1 MDAEERRRKLE
12 AGRAKLAHFRQRKTK
27 GDNTQ
32 SQKKAA
38 KRKGSSDHTQD
49 IPKEECMIVAQD
61 SDVLTELN
69 ISVESKTEE
78 TETRSERKADVDL
91 SNPDLVDDHA
101 SEKDVLCSIKE
112 YDQLDVQMCRTR
124 IVELEKRLLDKQ
136 EATERL
142 TTEVD
147 DLLEQLAK
155 HSGATHLQELE
166 TAVQERNE
174 IIAQLTSNLQ
184 QARQNRDDIQEEAS
198 LLADQIHGLQ
208 LQLHEANELLKSR
221 IPGKSELCQAQEQMA
236 VFQNRLKEQ
245 STQLQIMHQK
255 AYDLAVKLES
265 SQKNTKDKES
275 LLAQKEENLNNTMQQ
290 MYNDIGEKEETIKG
304 LQDIVTS
311 ERSNLSLLQHT
322 LSLRDTEIMELKNEI
337 ASAKMKEQEYIE
349 ELKANHKRDICRQLQ
364 DLRTGLEEC
373 YRKEIVR
380 VKEDCEEEMNKKY
393 KNEHEQI
400 KRELSALNS
409 DEDFQNLN
417 AIIIDL
423 NNKLHESEIHRENLC
438 KQLKNQM
445 EDFQRERSEI
455 ELRYKDLVE
464 DLKLQLTN
472 AEKQAKEAQE
482 SKQEKEYLNDEIQKL
497 NSFIQELS
505 EKLLLE
511 TKNNKDLKH
520 KHDEEITVYNLKL
533 KKLEQEEKLLQEV
546 SASQKAELEKMQNK
560 LCQHEGE
567 IQLVR
572 EELEFQHGLRVDSF
586 KAELE
591 DTKKNLKMVKAAKDH
606 KSYEADNTSEENM
619 VELGSF
625 IEDADILTK
634 YLVSTERQEQ
644 SYILDNSELLDT
656 EEDRFVLDSNIIL
669 ESNMD
674 SAADKLMFS
683 PDEQKCISSVLQG
696 TSDET
701 ELEAEAFASYLSGDS
716 LLQSE
721 VSDCKEV
728 KDEERAGL
736 MERCVKLFKELSEKE
751 SALNK
756 SYQETQEALEK
767 WEKATAELSIT
778 HLELNKEREA
788 RVRCEE
794 ELDQKEKKEK
804 ELENKIN
811 FLEKQGED
819 RDLTVCIEEL
829 GLGIK
834 ASKSHTWQE
843 MIKDFKQERETLMM
857 QLRAQEQLVKEV
869 QEQKTASDSV
879 TSEVQSLFGRQ
890 LAALQSQRDQ
900 MQAQLDAQKAKNQTM
915 AELLGQ
921 KTILEET
928 LLKEQEALKAEIN
941 NKEQSLTLTLKENIT
956 LQERLCT
963 VEQNLIKAEKALEKN
978 LEKNIH
984 DLNMKTKNY
993 EKALECER
1001 VEFEEKLKSSN
1012 LELQKLNIEMQAKK
1026 MEYTEKENK
1035 LTEEVAHL
1043 KKVQVE
1049 LENHLQETVQKS
1061 AQAIQEV
1068 QSEMRRHYEEEIS
1081 KTESQHLSETRKM
1094 NLVHQEEIEELN
1106 AEIKGKVEKQ
1116 QNLEAERKE
1125 QIGLIKKVHERE
1137 HDREIAE
1144 LIIKHED
1151 EMKELRAELIKKQQ
1165 QLLDELQQ
1173 QMEGT
1178 HKTEMQHAQLQS
1190 QTLHNLELEGLRLSL
1205 SNMHTSQLELM
1216 QSNLRKEKETALVEL
1231 REMLNDKRAQEVA
1244 ILQSRHQFELEH
1256 IKEQNLKEKEEIAL
1270 KYQQELDERKKIE
1283 LEMEKKHIQTLETLK
1298 GDCALKTETC
1308 LKNIR
1313 EELSE
1318 KHQTEMGELQKTLKL
1333 ELERVKE
1340 ELKSLSLKKEQAE
1353 MKCKNLENE
1362 HQMAIP
1368 KLCEQLQT
1376 EHDQCLE
1383 NLKRK
1388 SQEREQEMR
1397 QEMEKLQATYEELK
1411 TRSQEEIK
1419 QLWSQLDSTR
1429 ASRQELSENGVCGEA
1444 KRRCT
1449 SAPPQQVR
1457 CLCSCSWGRELKEQL
1472 LARTS
1477 HVDEI
1482 ERLKQ
1487 DFEQQRQQR
1496 RSEHETELE
1505 QLRIYFEEKLG
1516 AAEENYREELT
1527 LLHQRLQELKEYSLL
1542 ESEISQDQPLDISS
1556 SVTLFEEASEKER
1569 RDTLDQLTQQL
1580 EQHKEEFTCLRLQ
1593 LEEKHR
1599 HELDSLRSSLALQYK
1614 EDLMKMKMDLSDRYI
1629 SEIEEL
1635 KKKHCLDLEQ
1645 LRAKLSE
1652 EHIKEITKLRLQ
1664 SAQDAARQ
1672 VEAEVVER
1680 VCVLEN
1686 EHKAKLSLLQSEKQ
1700 YIAELQ
1706 GEIQHLE
1713 RESAKLKDSGVQHEI
1728 HLKEEMEK
1736 IKCRLVD
1743 DHKNELK
1750 RTQEEVQQMEQVHK
1764 EKEEEWKC
1772 EREALRI
1779 KVEEK
1784 LSWLRTELEDK
1795 AEYEKQTL
1803 QKEFELREAE
1813 MNQLRDQ
1820 QAARI
1825 VELEKSLKEQQNNL
1839 QQLEDSL
1846 ASVQTT
1852 QKAQYD
1858 SELQAAKA
1866 LMEKKLEKATFGLQE
1881 ECAAKLMEAQ
1891 NKFMEEHKIMTQKFT
1906 TEQELLLQ
1914 ELKGKHADE
1923 LELQSQQLQEKHKQH
1938 ILSLTA
1944 ELQTK
1949 HQAEI
1954 ETLTSTLQS
1963 KQQAHLEAHIAE
1975 LQAKHQTQIDEL
1987 EAKHLSNLDSLESSY
2002 LSEIQIIRDEHKQA
2016 VEDLQMHFIAQLH
2029 EKDKA
2034 NQAIL
2039 TQEMERLKLKHSEE
2053 LQLSQDN
2060 LKIELATIHIE
2071 KLKAMAAE
2079 LEEAHKE
2086 DLNTTL
2092 QNQRCLLEEENHKAL
2107 DVLREEVLHMEE
2119 HHKKALKELQ
2129 DLHVAEVQ
2137 KQKEEYSWQLQE
2149 ELEKLKAQHEHEEE
2163 MYASASASEVE
2174 TVRTALLA
2182 QFEEAK
2188 LKQQLQFQDEIELL
2202 KCQSEVLLEQQ
2213 ITQLK
2218 EEFNAERK
2226 TAWRSKEQV
2235 LIQETEKAQARYQ
2248 KEREELSAQIQE
2260 KTNIIIQLEKKVESL
2275 NHELEETSSE
2285 LDTLLQRRDRE
2296 NQEGEYLVAMLRSDI
2311 ELSQNER
2318 KKLQESYQQVL
2329 KLFVEMVKAT
2339 IATEDLICK
2348 KVGLCLD
2355 DSLASGDSRE
2365 SRSMM
2370 EEVGFIQHFKAR
2382 EKRDL
2387 EKSDLDETLTE
2398 HNQVSA
2404 VTDEGSEL
2412 SQHLCESVFA
2422 SPDLALENEEMIL
2435 KICCRL
2441 RTAVEK
2447 LLELVTEST
2456 KQLEKT
2462 HEIHAH
2468 FEEEFSRRNQE
2479 TAQVVSQHHDLM
2491 ECLNEESE
2499 AKNQLALELHKAEG
2513 IIEGYVVEKAALE
2526 EAMSLKEESERR
2538 LVLELESL
2546 QEQFQKLTQE
2556 QAILCEERDM
2566 LISQKKAL
2574 AANVGEIEVGV
2585 PVANVAQKEDS
2596 GLLKEVE
2603 FLAKE
2608 KLELQCQAE
2617 KDHSSLRSQMKVLEV
2632 ELEEQMDQNQK
2643 LAKKSLEVT
2652 DLRQQIQVLEKQ
2664 LRSQRQFMDEQAI
2677 EREHERDEFQQEIQ
2691 KLEDQLKLSGK
2702 SQTSG
2707 EPRQYGIFELTLQ
2720 IESLQAEIKDKTD
2733 DFNKLLLEK
2742 EQKYREVT
2750 VRDKEIEEQ
2759 TAQIRELE
2767 HTNTEASKT
2776 VSRLEQ
2782 ELQKMKKRETE
2793 LTQDKEALQQQ
2804 QYNNLIQISA
2814 LQSKLDEARHRVPTE
2829 GSSDHGLKEQLQA
2842 EQEALLMKEREILSL
2857 LEQLE
2862 QFKENLIN
2870 KNEEILRLNLQL
2882 EMQKNLT
2889 TGIGQL
2895 QIENAHLKEDIA
2907 KLHMMQSQ
2915 KVGNSESAVL
2925 QFPQALLEEKNQEID
2940 HLNEQIER
2948 LQRELDGATDNK
2960 VMENGK
2966 SEIDEL
2972 RLLVEHLR
2980 GDQERLH
2987 RDKAEEVE
2995 QLHGVIEKLQKE
3007 LVQLGPV
3014 CHEVS
3019 DSQDNLNLLRL
3030 EEQVEN
3036 LQNELKKGSLDFQEH
3051 SDKNKKTVLLH
3062 SNLKELQ
3069 EELELVSTAREAL
3082 QQLLEEKESQFKMEV
3097 EILEQNLQNVQESSR
3112 QHLAELTSLRIQ
3124 YDAFQEEYSLLRTHL
3139 SQRDGE
3145 MGIMSTR
3152 IQELEDTLRA
3162 REATLLE
3169 SDLQIK
3175 TVAEQRVVEAAE
3187 LQHLAEK
3194 IVRLEGELLQKDLH
3208 QKTEA
3213 EEVQTLQSEVSRL
3226 DFKVQTL
3233 NQKEVVY
3240 QREIDELQANATK
3253 LKDQIQEFLKEL
3265 QALCSERD
3273 DLYSQLES
3281 YKEKEQSNDQ
3291 EAKLHKL
3298 VLKQEGE
3305 VQVHTNGMEKLGEER
3320 GPNADQSFAAS
3331 VSQSDK
3337 LILVQLEA
3345 TNTSENHKDLI
3356 TKMTLHQEELKSELA
3371 CVKKELEL
3379 SEEQTGKILEN
3390 IKEKDA
3396 AIADLKTHSRNL
3408 KTQIKQLQ
3416 ETLLTQEAE
3425 MTDKARELQ
3434 DLKKHYQQILEFHQ
3448 NPDSM
3453 KCKLNNLSQNTEHA
3467 KETPKDFKR
3476 LVMDMT
3482 SWDSPEIVR
3491 KQETSIELQPS
3502 LHLTPFSEVDSVHS
3516 TDFEMKHNKSSVVQG
3531 DTPGL
3536 LGYQSLY
3543 ANTNEE
3549 AVARLDLKSPAF
3561 SESTYSIAE
3570 YQNMEKRILVRD
3582 VDDFTLTPSDSQDD
3596 LRSTMSGL
3604 EGASDGYV
3612 SNTSSDLAAKL
3623 NQELEPTEH
3632 LDASF
3637 MAYLQYCGIFQ
3648 DAMDPVK
3655 EKETISPQLKSVL
3668 KMVYEDSH
3676 RILALSEHPFPLSDQ
3691 KSIQQ
3696 SAAAEGWQKEGLTLL
3711 DAIQSLKDYL
3721 SKVEDRG
3728 DKESSDTCL
3737 DWRGELLQAVQAVL
3751 EKERNMFQINL
3762 QSHLC
3767 NPGSGDEG
3775 SLVEKLEHI
3784 VKRQEEQQRIV
3795 LEHLLSSDR
3804 NSLLSEIQDLRAQLR
3819 MTHLQ
3824 NQEKLQQLQET
3835 LTNAED
3841 HGSKQEHQLRRKV
3854 ELLEYNLQQEKTIA
3868 SDLQNSLSEEQER
3881 ASEML
3886 ELLKQ
3891 ERSAVSDLK
3900 SELYESKEENESLQ
3914 KSLQKLQREM
3924 NQLRSELESKEKDL
3938 TVALQDIQNEHSKEK
3953 ELRNMFEEQHLQ
3965 HKLREDEKTKALEEL
3980 QAALELQFI
3989 QNNQMSVALEH
4000 EKSANNNL
4008 RKELQIEH
4016 SRCEAL
4022 LSQERNKLTELQRNL
4037 EVEKN
4042 HSLELLNALNHER
4055 VLTEQ
4060 LSMRV
4065 NEDSSCKHKE
4075 SLLEQTFVQE
4085 LQAQLDEER
4094 SRAMELAAIIE
4105 KTHQQAIQSK
4115 RQLEAEVQMCCEETQ
4130 KEREVSTKLRATL
4143 ESLQS
4148 QKQEVICSLEIQRE
4162 REAKL
4167 KVDWEQLQTLFRSM
4181 KEQEKSKK
4189 EEREKERRQEEKE
4202 EFEKRKE
4209 WQKDRERLHELELQH
4224 QRDEHRIKELQQTLA
4239 ELEEQERNLAS
4250 HKSQQELSSCPVKN
4264 DYNANLSLATET
4276 EALHLQQQ
4284 QLEKI
4289 RQQLLF
4295 AAVHLNEFIYKTV
4308 DKTVNDW
4315 SASNDEAIASL
4326 LHTLKELKSELLTSS
4341 NPLKPL
4347 QGSVSLV
4354 DLLLKENGELTKS
4367 VTTLTEEKLELR
4379 AAICQFEK
4387 NLQQQ
4392 HHRGIGNRQIRSTD
4406 DAYSVQGSERASWQ
4420 REKTILQNALKQ
4432 AESELAKATVEI
4444 ENKPIMETSNPK
4456 LQKLYRKYLRAESFR
4471 KALVYQKKY
4480 LLLLLGGFQDC
4491 EQATLSLIA
4500 RMGVYPSP
4508 ADLQVSESRSRPF
4521 TKFRSAVRVVIAV
4534 SRLKFLV
4541 KKWHKVNR
4549 KGAQGENISHSI
4561 GHNPVSGARTEVLR
4575 QQQFPSV
4582 NVNSPP
4588 TRDIG
4593 SCHRTSS
4600 ARFVSHSPKSSYW
4613 LHNRLHPSTS
4623 SASEKSLVSTQDPE
4637 RSLTEYIHRL
4647 EVIQQRLG
4655 GAQTGNTPG
4664 PPHQRNIK

>member
-1 MDAEERRRKLE
+1 MDEERRRKLE

-27 GDNTQ
+27 SDNTQ

-38 KRKGSSDHTQD
+38 KRKGSSDHMQN
-49 IPKEECMIVAQD
+49 IPKEECVIVAQD
-61 SDVLTELN
+61 SDVLTDLN
-69 ISVESKTEE
+69 ISIESKTEE
-78 TETRSERKADVDL
+78 TETRSESKADVDL
-91 SNPDLVDDHA
+91 SNPDLVDDCA
-101 SEKDVLCSIKE
+101 SEE
-112 YDQLDVQMCRTR
+112 YSQLDVQMCRTR
-124 IVELEKRLLDKQ
+124 IVELEKRLLEKQ

-147 DLLEQLAK
+147 DLLEQLAQ

-221 IPGKSELCQAQEQMA
+221 IPGKSELSPAQEQMA

-255 AYDLAVKLES
+255 AHDLELQLES

-275 LLAQKEENLNNTMQQ
+275 MLAQKEENLSNTMQQ
-290 MYNDIGEKEETIKG
+290 MYNNIGEKEEIIKG
-304 LQDIVTS
+304 LQDIVTL

-322 LSLRDTEIMELKNEI
+322 LSLRDTEIMQLKNEI
-337 ASAKMKEQEYIE
+337 ASAKMKEQECIE
-349 ELKANHKRDICRQLQ
+349 ELKTNHKRDICRQL
-364 DLRTGLEEC
+364 EEC
-373 YRKEIVR
+373 HRKEIVR
-380 VKEDCEEEMNKKY
+380 VKEVCEEEMNKKY
-393 KNEHEQI
+393 KNELEQL

-423 NNKLHESEIHRENLC
+423 NNKLHESEMHRHNLC

-520 KHDEEITVYNLKL
+520 KHDEEITLYNLKL
-533 KKLEQEEKLLQEV
+533 KKLEQEEKLLQAV
-546 SASQKAELEKMQNK
+546 SESQKAELEKMQSK

-586 KAELE
+586 KTELE
-591 DTKKNLKMVKAAKDH
+591 DTHKNLEKDH
-606 KSYEADNTSEENM
+606 KSYEADNMSEENM
-619 VELGSF
+619 IELGSF

-644 SYILDNSELLDT
+644 SYISNNSGLLDT
-656 EEDRFVLDSNIIL
+656 EEGRLDKFVLDSNIIL
-669 ESNMD
+669 EPNMD
-674 SAADKLMFS
+674 STADKLMFS
-683 PDEQKCISSVLQG
+683 PDEQKCLSSVLQG

-701 ELEAEAFASYLSGDS
+701 ELDAEAFASYLSGDS
-716 LLQSE
+716 LLQNE
-721 VSDCKEV
+721 ISDSKEV
-728 KDEERAGL
+728 KDEEKAGL
-736 MERCVKLFKELSEKE
+736 MERCVKLIKQLSEKE

-788 RVRCEE
+788 RVHCEE
-794 ELDQKEKKEK
+794 ELDQKVKKEK

-819 RDLTVCIEEL
+819 RDQTVCSEEL
-829 GLGIK
+829 GFGIK

-843 MIKDFKQERETLMM
+843 MIKDLKQERETLMM

-900 MQAQLDAQKAKNQTM
+900 MQVQLDAQKAKNQTM

-921 KTILEET
+921 KTIVEET

-941 NKEQSLTLTLKENIT
+941 NKEQSLTLTLRENVT
-956 LQERLCT
+956 LQERLSA
-963 VEQNLIKAEKALEKN
+963 VEQNLIKAENALEEN

-984 DLNMKTKNY
+984 DLNMKTKNF

-1001 VEFEEKLKSSN
+1001 LEFEEKLKSSN
-1012 LELQKLNIEMQAKK
+1012 LELQKLNIEIQAKK
-1026 MEYTEKENK
+1026 IEYIEKENK
-1035 LTEEVAHL
+1035 LIEEVAYL

-1081 KTESQHLSETRKM
+1081 KMESHHLSETAKM
-1094 NLVHQEEIEELN
+1094 NRVHQKEIEELN
-1106 AEIKGKVEKQ
+1106 AEIKEKVEKQ
-1116 QNLEAERKE
+1116 QNLEEERKE

-1137 HDREIAE
+1137 HDREINE

-1151 EMKELRAELIKKQQ
+1151 EMKELRAELIKEQQ

-1205 SNMHTSQLELM
+1205 TNMHTSQLELM

-1256 IKEQNLKEKEEIAL
+1256 INEQHLKEKEEIAL
-1270 KYQQELDERKKIE
+1270 KHQQELDERKKIE

-1298 GDCALKTETC
+1298 GDWALKTETR

-1340 ELKSLSLKKEQAE
+1340 ELKSLSLKKEQVE

-1362 HQMAIP
+1362 HQMAITI
-1368 KLCEQLQT
+1368 LREQLQT

-1388 SQEREQEMR
+1388 SKEREQEMQ

-1429 ASRQELSENGVCGEA
+1429 ASRQELS
-1444 KRRCT
+1444 
-1449 SAPPQQVR
+1449 
-1457 CLCSCSWGRELKEQL
+1457 ELKEQL

-1556 SVTLFEEASEKER
+1556 SVTLLEEASEKER
-1569 RDTLDQLTQQL
+1569 RDILDQLTQQL
-1580 EQHKEEFTCLRLQ
+1580 EQHKEELTCLRLQ

-1635 KKKHCLDLEQ
+1635 KKKHCLDLEH

-1672 VEAEVVER
+1672 VEAEVAER

-1686 EHKAKLSLLQSEKQ
+1686 EHKAKLSLLQCEKQ
-1700 YIAELQ
+1700 HIAELQ

-1713 RESAKLKDSGVQHEI
+1713 REITKLKDIGVQHEAQ
-1728 HLKEEMEK
+1728 LKEEMEK
-1736 IKCRLVD
+1736 IKCKLVD

-1750 RTQEEVQQMEQVHK
+1750 RAREEVQQVEQVHK

-1779 KVEEK
+1779 SVEET
-1784 LSWLRTELEDK
+1784 LSRLRAELEDQ

-1803 QKEFELREAE
+1803 HKEFELREAE
-1813 MNQLRDQ
+1813 MNQLQDE

-1825 VELEKSLKEQQNNL
+1825 VELEKSLKEQQNSL
-1839 QQLEDSL
+1839 QQLEESV
-1846 ASVQTT
+1846 ASMQTT
-1852 QKAQYD
+1852 QRAQAQYD
-1858 SELQAAKA
+1858 RELQAAKT
-1866 LMEKKLEKATFGLQE
+1866 LMEKDLEKATFGLQE
-1881 ECAAKLMEAQ
+1881 ECAVKLMEAQ
-1891 NKFMEEHKIMTQKFT
+1891 NKFMEEHKVMTQKFT

-1914 ELKGKHADE
+1914 ELKGKHVDE
-1923 LELQSQQLQEKHKQH
+1923 LELQSQQLQEKHKQQ
-1938 ILSLTA
+1938 IVSLTA

-1954 ETLTSTLQS
+1954 ETLKSTLQS
-1963 KQQAHLEAHIAE
+1963 KQQAQLEAHIAE
-1975 LQAKHQTQIDEL
+1975 LQAKHQAQIDDL

-2016 VEDLQMHFIAQLH
+2016 VEDLQMHFTEQLH

-2086 DLNTTL
+2086 DLNTAL
-2092 QNQRCLLEEENHKAL
+2092 QNQRCMLEEENHKAL

-2119 HHKKALKELQ
+2119 HHKKALEELQ

-2137 KQKEEYSWQLQE
+2137 RQKEEYSWQLQE
-2149 ELEKLKAQHEHEEE
+2149 ELEKLKAQHEHEEK

-2174 TVRTALLA
+2174 TVRTGLLA
-2182 QFEEAK
+2182 QFEEVK

-2218 EEFNAERK
+2218 EEFEAERK

-2235 LIQETEKAQARYQ
+2235 LIQETEKAQAHYE
-2248 KEREELSAQIQE
+2248 KEKEELSVQLQE

-2275 NHELEETSSE
+2275 NHKLEETNSE
-2285 LDTLLQRRDRE
+2285 LETLLQRRDRE

-2382 EKRDL
+2382 EKHDL
-2387 EKSDLDETLTE
+2387 EKSDLLDETLTE

-2422 SPDLALENEEMIL
+2422 SPDLAFENEEMIL
-2435 KICCRL
+2435 KICRRL

-2491 ECLNEESE
+2491 ECLNEENE

-2513 IIEGYVVEKAALE
+2513 IIEGYVAEKAALE

-2585 PVANVAQKEDS
+2585 PVANVAKKEDS

-2733 DFNKLLLEK
+2733 DYNKLLLEK

-2750 VRDKEIEEQ
+2750 VRDKEIEEL
-2759 TAQIRELE
+2759 AARIRELE

-2814 LQSKLDEARHRVPTE
+2814 LQSKLDEARHRVPSE

-2889 TGIGQL
+2889 AGIGQL
-2895 QIENAHLKEDIA
+2895 QVENAHLKEDIA
-2907 KLHMMQSQ
+2907 KLRMMQSQ
-2915 KVGNSESAVL
+2915 NVGNSESAVL

-2948 LQRELDGATDNK
+2948 LQRELDGVTDNK
-2960 VMENGK
+2960 VVENGK

-3007 LVQLGPV
+3007 LVQLGPM

-3019 DSQDNLNLLRL
+3019 DSQDNRNVLRL

-3062 SNLKELQ
+3062 SKLKELQ

-3124 YDAFQEEYSLLRTHL
+3124 YDTFQEEYSLLRTHL

-3145 MGIMSTR
+3145 MGIMSSR

-3175 TVAEQRVVEAAE
+3175 TVAEQRVMEAAE

-3194 IVRLEGELLQKDLH
+3194 IARLEDELLKKDLR

-3240 QREIDELQANATK
+3240 QREIDELQANSIK

-3265 QALCSERD
+3265 QALRSERD

-3281 YKEKEQSNDQ
+3281 YKEKNQSNDQ
-3291 EAKLHKL
+3291 EAKLHKP
-3298 VLKQEGE
+3298 VLKQERE
-3305 VQVHTNGMEKLGEER
+3305 VPVHTNGMEKLREER
-3320 GPNADQSFAAS
+3320 GANVDQSFSAS

-3379 SEEQTGKILEN
+3379 SEEQTGKILED

-3434 DLKKHYQQILEFHQ
+3434 DLKKHCQQILEFHQ
-3448 NPDSM
+3448 TPDSM
-3453 KCKLNNLSQNTEHA
+3453 KCKLNNLSQNTEHD
-3467 KETPKDFKR
+3467 KETPKDFKC
-3476 LVMDMT
+3476 LVMHMT

-3516 TDFEMKHNKSSVVQG
+3516 TDFEMKDNKSSVVQG

-3570 YQNMEKRILVRD
+3570 YQNTEKRILVRD

-3623 NQELEPTEH
+3623 NQELETTEH

-3637 MAYLQYCGIFQ
+3637 TAYLQYCGIFQ

-3668 KMVYEDSH
+3668 KMVYEDSR

-3696 SAAAEGWQKEGLTLL
+3696 SAAAEGWRKEGVTLL

-3721 SKVEDRG
+3721 GKVEDRG
-3728 DKESSDTCL
+3728 DKESSDTCF
-3737 DWRGELLQAVQAVL
+3737 DWRGELLQAVQCVL
-3751 EKERNMFQINL
+3751 EKERNMFQVDL
-3762 QSHLC
+3762 QSHLF

-3784 VKRQEEQQRIV
+3784 VKRQEEQQQIV

-3854 ELLEYNLQQEKTIA
+3854 ELLEYKLQQEKTIA
-3868 SDLQNSLSEEQER
+3868 NDLQNSLSEEQER
-3881 ASEML
+3881 ASEMH

-3891 ERSAVSDLK
+3891 EQSAVSDLK

-3914 KSLQKLQREM
+3914 KSLQKLQREI
-3924 NQLRSELESKEKDL
+3924 NQLRSELENKEKDL
-3938 TVALQDIQNEHSKEK
+3938 TVALQDLQNEHSKEK

-3965 HKLREDEKTKALEEL
+3965 HKLREDEKTKALE
-3980 QAALELQFI
+3980 
-3989 QNNQMSVALEH
+3989 
-4000 EKSANNNL
+4000 
-4008 RKELQIEH
+4008 
-4016 SRCEAL
+4016 
-4022 LSQERNKLTELQRNL
+4022 
-4037 EVEKN
+4037 
-4042 HSLELLNALNHER
+4042 
-4055 VLTEQ
+4055 
-4060 LSMRV
+4060 
-4065 NEDSSCKHKE
+4065 
-4075 SLLEQTFVQE
+4075 
-4085 LQAQLDEER
+4085 
-4094 SRAMELAAIIE
+4094 
-4105 KTHQQAIQSK
+4105 
-4115 RQLEAEVQMCCEETQ
+4115 
-4130 KEREVSTKLRATL
+4130 
-4143 ESLQS
+4143 
-4148 QKQEVICSLEIQRE
+4148 
-4162 REAKL
+4162 
-4167 KVDWEQLQTLFRSM
+4167 
-4181 KEQEKSKK
+4181 
-4189 EEREKERRQEEKE
+4189 
-4202 EFEKRKE
+4202 
-4209 WQKDRERLHELELQH
+4209 HELELQH

-4239 ELEEQERNLAS
+4239 ELEKHERNLAS
-4250 HKSQQELSSCPVKN
+4250 QKSQRELSSCPIKN
-4264 DYNANLSLATET
+4264 DYNANLSLTTET

-4341 NPLKPL
+4341 TPLKPL

-4379 AAICQFEK
+4379 AAISQLEK

-4392 HHRGIGNRQIRSTD
+4392 HHRGIGNRQICSTD
-4406 DAYSVQGSERASWQ
+4406 DAHSVQGSERASWQ

-4444 ENKPIMETSNPK
+4444 ENKPVMETSNPK

-4561 GHNPVSGARTEVLR
+4561 GHNPVSGVRTEVLR
-4575 QQQFPSV
+4575 QQQLPSV

-4655 GAQTGNTPG
+4655 GAHTGNTSG

>member
-1 MDAEERRRKLE
+1 
-12 AGRAKLAHFRQRKTK
+12 
-27 GDNTQ
+27 
-32 SQKKAA
+32 
-38 KRKGSSDHTQD
+38 
-49 IPKEECMIVAQD
+49 MIVAQD

-69 ISVESKTEE
+69 ISIESKTEE
-78 TETRSERKADVDL
+78 TETRSESKADVDL
-91 SNPDLVDDHA
+91 SNPDLVDDRA

-136 EATERL
+136 EAAERL

-147 DLLEQLAK
+147 DLLEQLAQ
-155 HSGATHLQELE
+155 HNGATHLQELE

-221 IPGKSELCQAQEQMA
+221 IPGKSELSQAQEQMA
-236 VFQNRLKEQ
+236 VLQNRLKEQ

-275 LLAQKEENLNNTMQQ
+275 LLAQKEENLNNAMQQ
-290 MYNDIGEKEETIKG
+290 MYNNIGEKEETIKS

-311 ERSNLSLLQHT
+311 ERSNLTLLQHT

-349 ELKANHKRDICRQLQ
+349 ELKANHKRDVCRQLQ
-364 DLRTGLEEC
+364 DLRTDLEEC
-373 YRKEIVR
+373 YRKEMVR

-393 KNEHEQI
+393 KNELEQI

-445 EDFQRERSEI
+445 EDFQRERAEI
-455 ELRYKDLVE
+455 EMRYKDLVE

-472 AEKQAKEAQE
+472 AEKQAQEAQE
-482 SKQEKEYLNDEIQKL
+482 SKQEKEYLNDEIRKL

-505 EKLLLE
+505 EKLLCE

-520 KHDEEITVYNLKL
+520 KHDEEITIYNLKL

-586 KAELE
+586 KVELE
-591 DTKKNLKMVKAAKDH
+591 DKKKNLKKVKAEKDH
-606 KSYEADNTSEENM
+606 KSYEANNTSEENM
-619 VELGSF
+619 IELGSF

-644 SYILDNSELLDT
+644 SYISDNSELLDT
-656 EEDRFVLDSNIIL
+656 EEGRFVLDSNIIL

-674 SAADKLMFS
+674 STADMLMFS
-683 PDEQKCISSVLQG
+683 PDEQKCLSSVLQG
-696 TSDET
+696 TSEET
-701 ELEAEAFASYLSGDS
+701 ELETEAFASYLSGDS
-716 LLQSE
+716 LLQNE
-721 VSDCKEV
+721 ISDCKEV
-728 KDEERAGL
+728 KDGERAGL

-794 ELDQKEKKEK
+794 ELDQKVKKEK

-834 ASKSHTWQE
+834 ASKSHTCQE

-956 LQERLCT
+956 LQERLFA

-984 DLNMKTKNY
+984 DLNMKTKNF

-1012 LELQKLNIEMQAKK
+1012 LELQKLNVEIQAKK
-1026 MEYTEKENK
+1026 MEYIERENK

-1043 KKVQVE
+1043 KKVQME

-1081 KTESQHLSETRKM
+1081 KMESQHLSETTKM
-1094 NLVHQEEIEELN
+1094 KLVHQKEIEELN
-1106 AEIKGKVEKQ
+1106 AEIKEKVEKQ
-1116 QNLEAERKE
+1116 QNLEEERKE

-1178 HKTEMQHAQLQS
+1178 HKTEMQHVQLQS

-1205 SNMHTSQLELM
+1205 TNMHTSQLELM

-1283 LEMEKKHIQTLETLK
+1283 LEMEKKRIQTLETVK

-1368 KLCEQLQT
+1368 KLREQLQL

-1388 SQEREQEMR
+1388 SKEREQDMR

-1429 ASRQELSENGVCGEA
+1429 ASRQELS
-1444 KRRCT
+1444 
-1449 SAPPQQVR
+1449 
-1457 CLCSCSWGRELKEQL
+1457 ELKEQL

-1542 ESEISQDQPLDISS
+1542 ESEIIQDQPLDMSS
-1556 SVTLFEEASEKER
+1556 SVTLLEEASEKER
-1569 RDTLDQLTQQL
+1569 RDILDQLTQQL

-1599 HELDSLRSSLALQYK
+1599 HELDSVRSSLALQYK

-1635 KKKHCLDLEQ
+1635 KRKHCLDLEQ

-1672 VEAEVVER
+1672 VEAEVAER

-1713 RESAKLKDSGVQHEI
+1713 REITKLKDIGVQHEI

-1750 RTQEEVQQMEQVHK
+1750 RSREEVQQMEKLHK

-1772 EREALRI
+1772 EREALSI

-1784 LSWLRTELEDK
+1784 LSQLHTELEDK
-1795 AEYEKQTL
+1795 AEYEKRTL

-1813 MNQLRDQ
+1813 MNQLQDQ

-1825 VELEKSLKEQQNNL
+1825 VELEKSLKEQQNSL

-1852 QKAQYD
+1852 QKAQAQYD

-1923 LELQSQQLQEKHKQH
+1923 LELQSQQLQEKHKQQ

-2016 VEDLQMHFIAQLH
+2016 VEDLQMHFISQLH

-2034 NQAIL
+2034 HQAIL

-2086 DLNTTL
+2086 DLNTAL

-2137 KQKEEYSWQLQE
+2137 KQKEEYTWQLQE

-2218 EEFNAERK
+2218 EEFEAERK

-2235 LIQETEKAQARYQ
+2235 LIQETEKAQACYQ
-2248 KEREELSAQIQE
+2248 KEREELSVQIQE

-2275 NHELEETSSE
+2275 NHELEETNSE
-2285 LDTLLQRRDRE
+2285 LETLLQRRDRE

-2365 SRSMM
+2365 SCSMM
-2370 EEVGFIQHFKAR
+2370 EEMGFIQHFKTR
-2382 EKRDL
+2382 EKHDL

-2435 KICCRL
+2435 KICRRL

-2526 EAMSLKEESERR
+2526 EAISLKEDSERR

-2546 QEQFQKLTQE
+2546 KERFQKLTQE
-2556 QAILCEERDM
+2556 QAILSEERDM

-2574 AANVGEIEVGV
+2574 AANVGEIEV
-2585 PVANVAQKEDS
+2585 

-2759 TAQIRELE
+2759 AAQIRELE

-2842 EQEALLMKEREILSL
+2842 EREALLMKEREILNL

-2889 TGIGQL
+2889 PGIGQL

-2915 KVGNSESAVL
+2915 NVGNSESALL

-2940 HLNEQIER
+2940 HLNEQIET

-2960 VMENGK
+2960 SCSFSQVVENRK

-3007 LVQLGPV
+3007 LVQLGPM

-3036 LQNELKKGSLDFQEH
+3036 LQNELKKGSLDLQEH

-3169 SDLQIK
+3169 SSLQLK
-3175 TVAEQRVVEAAE
+3175 TVAEQKVVEAAE

-3194 IVRLEGELLQKDLH
+3194 IARLEDELLKKDLH

-3253 LKDQIQEFLKEL
+3253 LKDQIQEVLKEL
-3265 QALCSERD
+3265 QALRSERD

-3298 VLKQEGE
+3298 VLKQERE
-3305 VQVHTNGMEKLGEER
+3305 VQVHTNGMDKLGEER
-3320 GPNADQSFAAS
+3320 GANADQSFAAS

-3345 TNTSENHKDLI
+3345 TNISENHKDLI
-3356 TKMTLHQEELKSELA
+3356 TKMTLHQEELKSQLA
-3371 CVKKELEL
+3371 CVKKKLEL
-3379 SEEQTGKILEN
+3379 SEEQTGKILED

-3396 AIADLKTHSRNL
+3396 AIADLKIHSRNL

-3416 ETLLTQEAE
+3416 ETLLTQEAQ

-3434 DLKKHYQQILEFHQ
+3434 DLKKHCQQILEFHQ
-3448 NPDSM
+3448 TPDSI

-3467 KETPKDFKR
+3467 EETPKDFKC

-3516 TDFEMKHNKSSVVQG
+3516 ADFEMKHNKSSVVQG

-3570 YQNMEKRILVRD
+3570 YQNTEKRILVRD

-3711 DAIQSLKDYL
+3711 DAIQSLTDYL

-3737 DWRGELLQAVQAVL
+3737 DWRGELLQAVQGVL
-3751 EKERNMFQINL
+3751 EKERKMFQIDL
-3762 QSHLC
+3762 QSHFC

-3824 NQEKLQQLQET
+3824 NQEKLQHLQET

-3881 ASEML
+3881 ASEMH

-3891 ERSAVSDLK
+3891 EQSAVSDLK

-3938 TVALQDIQNEHSKEK
+3938 TVALQDVQNEHSKEK

-3965 HKLREDEKTKALEEL
+3965 HKIREDEKTKALEEL
-3980 QAALELQFI
+3980 QAALELQCI

-4060 LSMRV
+4060 LSVRV

-4148 QKQEVICSLEIQRE
+4148 QKQEVIHSLEIQRE

-4167 KVDWEQLQTLFRSM
+4167 KVDWEQLQTLFKST

-4189 EEREKERRQEEKE
+4189 EEREKERRQEQKA

-4250 HKSQQELSSCPVKN
+4250 HKSQQELSSCPIKN
-4264 DYNANLSLATET
+4264 DDNANLSLATET

-4284 QLEKI
+4284 LLEKI

-4295 AAVHLNEFIYKTV
+4295 AAVHLNEFMYKTV

-4341 NPLKPL
+4341 TPLKPL
-4347 QGSVSLV
+4347 QDSVSLV

-4367 VTTLTEEKLELR
+4367 VTTLTEEKLKLR
-4379 AAICQFEK
+4379 AAICQLEK

-4392 HHRGIGNRQIRSTD
+4392 HHRGIGNRRILSTD
-4406 DAYSVQGSERASWQ
+4406 DAHSVQESERASWQ

-4444 ENKPIMETSNPK
+4444 ENKPIMEISSPK

-4508 ADLQVSESRSRPF
+4508 ADLQVPESRSRPF

-4593 SCHRTSS
+4593 LCHRTSS

>member
-1 MDAEERRRKLE
+1 
-12 AGRAKLAHFRQRKTK
+12 
-27 GDNTQ
+27 
-32 SQKKAA
+32 
-38 KRKGSSDHTQD
+38 
-49 IPKEECMIVAQD
+49 MIVAQD

-69 ISVESKTEE
+69 ISIESKTEE
-78 TETRSERKADVDL
+78 TETRSESKADVDL
-91 SNPDLVDDHA
+91 SNPDLVDDRA

-136 EATERL
+136 EAAERL

-147 DLLEQLAK
+147 DLLEQLAQ
-155 HSGATHLQELE
+155 HNGATHLQELE

-208 LQLHEANELLKSR
+208 LQLHE
-221 IPGKSELCQAQEQMA
+221 
-236 VFQNRLKEQ
+236 
-245 STQLQIMHQK
+245 
-255 AYDLAVKLES
+255 
-265 SQKNTKDKES
+265 NTKDKES
-275 LLAQKEENLNNTMQQ
+275 LLAQKEENLNNAMQQ
-290 MYNDIGEKEETIKG
+290 MYNNIGEKEETIKS

-311 ERSNLSLLQHT
+311 ERSNLTLLQHT

-349 ELKANHKRDICRQLQ
+349 ELKANHKRDVCRQLQ
-364 DLRTGLEEC
+364 DLRTDLEEC
-373 YRKEIVR
+373 YRKEMVR

-393 KNEHEQI
+393 KNELEQI

-445 EDFQRERSEI
+445 EDFQRERAEI
-455 ELRYKDLVE
+455 EMRYKDLVE

-472 AEKQAKEAQE
+472 AEKQAQEAQE
-482 SKQEKEYLNDEIQKL
+482 SKQEKEYLNDEIRKL

-505 EKLLLE
+505 EKLLCE

-520 KHDEEITVYNLKL
+520 KHDEEITIYNLKL

-586 KAELE
+586 KVELE
-591 DTKKNLKMVKAAKDH
+591 DKKKNLKKVKAEKDH
-606 KSYEADNTSEENM
+606 KSYEANNTSEENM
-619 VELGSF
+619 IELGSF

-644 SYILDNSELLDT
+644 SYISDNSELLDT
-656 EEDRFVLDSNIIL
+656 EEGRFVLDSNIIL

-674 SAADKLMFS
+674 STADMLMFS
-683 PDEQKCISSVLQG
+683 PDEQKCLSSVLQG
-696 TSDET
+696 TSEET
-701 ELEAEAFASYLSGDS
+701 ELETEAFASYLSGDS
-716 LLQSE
+716 LLQNE
-721 VSDCKEV
+721 ISDCKEV
-728 KDEERAGL
+728 KDGERAGL

-794 ELDQKEKKEK
+794 ELDQKVKKEK

-834 ASKSHTWQE
+834 ASKSHTCQE

-956 LQERLCT
+956 LQERLFA

-984 DLNMKTKNY
+984 DLNMKTKNF

-1012 LELQKLNIEMQAKK
+1012 LELQKLNVEIQAKK
-1026 MEYTEKENK
+1026 MEYIERENK

-1043 KKVQVE
+1043 KKVQME

-1081 KTESQHLSETRKM
+1081 KMESQHLSETTKM
-1094 NLVHQEEIEELN
+1094 KLVHQKEIEELN
-1106 AEIKGKVEKQ
+1106 AEIKEKVEKQ
-1116 QNLEAERKE
+1116 QNLEEERKE

-1178 HKTEMQHAQLQS
+1178 HKTEMQHVQLQS

-1205 SNMHTSQLELM
+1205 TNMHTSQLELM

-1283 LEMEKKHIQTLETLK
+1283 LEMEKKRIQTLETVK

-1368 KLCEQLQT
+1368 KLREQLQL

-1388 SQEREQEMR
+1388 SKEREQDMR

-1429 ASRQELSENGVCGEA
+1429 ASRQELSENGFCGEA
-1444 KRRCT
+1444 KRNCT
-1449 SAPPQQVR
+1449 SAPPQ
-1457 CLCSCSWGRELKEQL
+1457 CLRSWGRELKEQL

-1542 ESEISQDQPLDISS
+1542 ESEIIQDQPLDMSS
-1556 SVTLFEEASEKER
+1556 SVTLLEEASEKER
-1569 RDTLDQLTQQL
+1569 RDILDQLTQQL

-1599 HELDSLRSSLALQYK
+1599 HELDSVRSSLALQYK

-1635 KKKHCLDLEQ
+1635 KRKHCLDLEQ

-1672 VEAEVVER
+1672 VEAEVAER

-1713 RESAKLKDSGVQHEI
+1713 REITKLKDIGVQHEI

-1750 RTQEEVQQMEQVHK
+1750 RSREEVQQMEKLHK

-1772 EREALRI
+1772 EREALSI

-1784 LSWLRTELEDK
+1784 LSQLHTELEDK
-1795 AEYEKQTL
+1795 AEYEKRTL

-1813 MNQLRDQ
+1813 MNQLQDQ

-1825 VELEKSLKEQQNNL
+1825 VELEKSLKEQQNSL

-1852 QKAQYD
+1852 QKAQAQYD

-1923 LELQSQQLQEKHKQH
+1923 LELQSQQLQEKHKQQ

-2016 VEDLQMHFIAQLH
+2016 VEDLQMHFISQLH

-2034 NQAIL
+2034 HQAIL

-2086 DLNTTL
+2086 DLNTAL

-2137 KQKEEYSWQLQE
+2137 KQKEEYTWQLQE

-2218 EEFNAERK
+2218 EEFEAERK

-2235 LIQETEKAQARYQ
+2235 LIQETEKAQACYQ
-2248 KEREELSAQIQE
+2248 KEREELSVQIQE

-2275 NHELEETSSE
+2275 NHELEETNSE
-2285 LDTLLQRRDRE
+2285 LETLLQRRDRE

-2365 SRSMM
+2365 SCSMM
-2370 EEVGFIQHFKAR
+2370 EEMGFIQHFKTR
-2382 EKRDL
+2382 EKHDL

-2435 KICCRL
+2435 KICRRL

-2526 EAMSLKEESERR
+2526 EAISLKEDSERR

-2546 QEQFQKLTQE
+2546 KERFQKLTQE
-2556 QAILCEERDM
+2556 QAILSEERDM

-2585 PVANVAQKEDS
+2585 PFTNVAQKEDS

-2759 TAQIRELE
+2759 AAQIRELE

-2842 EQEALLMKEREILSL
+2842 EREALLMKEREILNL

-2889 TGIGQL
+2889 PGIGQL

-2915 KVGNSESAVL
+2915 NVGNSESALL

-2940 HLNEQIER
+2940 HLNEQIET

-2960 VMENGK
+2960 SCSFSQVVENRK

-3007 LVQLGPV
+3007 LVQLGPM

-3036 LQNELKKGSLDFQEH
+3036 LQNELKKGSLDLQEH

-3169 SDLQIK
+3169 SSLQLK
-3175 TVAEQRVVEAAE
+3175 TVAEQKVVEAAE

-3194 IVRLEGELLQKDLH
+3194 IARLEDELLKKDLH

-3253 LKDQIQEFLKEL
+3253 LKDQIQEVLKEL
-3265 QALCSERD
+3265 QALRSERD

-3298 VLKQEGE
+3298 VLKQERE
-3305 VQVHTNGMEKLGEER
+3305 VQVHTNGMDKLGEER
-3320 GPNADQSFAAS
+3320 GANADQSFAAS

-3345 TNTSENHKDLI
+3345 TNISENHKDLI
-3356 TKMTLHQEELKSELA
+3356 TKMTLHQEELKSQLA
-3371 CVKKELEL
+3371 CVKKKLEL
-3379 SEEQTGKILEN
+3379 SEEQTGKILED

-3396 AIADLKTHSRNL
+3396 AIADLKIHSRNL

-3416 ETLLTQEAE
+3416 ETLLTQEAQ

-3434 DLKKHYQQILEFHQ
+3434 DLKKHCQQILEFHQ
-3448 NPDSM
+3448 TPDSI

-3467 KETPKDFKR
+3467 EETPKDFKC

-3516 TDFEMKHNKSSVVQG
+3516 ADFEMKHNKSSVVQG

-3570 YQNMEKRILVRD
+3570 YQNTEKRILVRD

-3711 DAIQSLKDYL
+3711 DAIQSLTDYL

-3737 DWRGELLQAVQAVL
+3737 DWRGELLQAVQGVL
-3751 EKERNMFQINL
+3751 EKERKMFQIDL
-3762 QSHLC
+3762 QSHFC

-3824 NQEKLQQLQET
+3824 NQEKLQHLQET

-3881 ASEML
+3881 ASEMH

-3891 ERSAVSDLK
+3891 EQSAVSDLK

-3938 TVALQDIQNEHSKEK
+3938 TVALQDVQNEHSKEK

-3965 HKLREDEKTKALEEL
+3965 HKIREDEKTKALEEL
-3980 QAALELQFI
+3980 QAALELQCI

-4060 LSMRV
+4060 LSVRV

-4148 QKQEVICSLEIQRE
+4148 QKQEVIHSLEIQRE

-4167 KVDWEQLQTLFRSM
+4167 KVDWEQLQTLFKST

-4189 EEREKERRQEEKE
+4189 EEREKERRQEQKA

-4250 HKSQQELSSCPVKN
+4250 HKSQQELSSCPIKN
-4264 DYNANLSLATET
+4264 DDNANLSLATET

-4284 QLEKI
+4284 LLEKI

-4295 AAVHLNEFIYKTV
+4295 AAVHLNEFMYKTV

-4341 NPLKPL
+4341 TPLKPL
-4347 QGSVSLV
+4347 QDSVSLV

-4367 VTTLTEEKLELR
+4367 VTTLTEEKLKLR
-4379 AAICQFEK
+4379 AAICQLEK

-4392 HHRGIGNRQIRSTD
+4392 HHRGIGNRRILSTD
-4406 DAYSVQGSERASWQ
+4406 DAHSVQESERASWQ

-4444 ENKPIMETSNPK
+4444 ENKPIMEISSPK

-4508 ADLQVSESRSRPF
+4508 ADLQVPESRSRPF

-4593 SCHRTSS
+4593 LCHRTSS

>member
-1 MDAEERRRKLE
+1 MDKEEERRRKLE
-12 AGRAKLAHFRQRKTK
+12 AGRARFAHFRQRKTK
-27 GDNTQ
+27 SDNTQ

-38 KRKGSSDHTQD
+38 KRKGASDHPHD
-49 IPKEECMIVAQD
+49 AVKEECMIMAQD
-61 SDVLTELN
+61 SDVLTDLD
-69 ISVESKTEE
+69 ISLKNKTEE
-78 TETRSERKADVDL
+78 TKTQFETKKDDL
-91 SNPDLVDDHA
+91 YF
-101 SEKDVLCSIKE
+101 IKE
-112 YDQLDVQMCRTR
+112 YDQLDVQMCQTR
-124 IVELEKRLLDKQ
+124 IVEQERTLLDKG
-136 EATERL
+136 EATEGL
-142 TTEVD
+142 TKEAG
-147 DLLEQLAK
+147 DLLEQLAQ
-155 HSGATHLQELE
+155 HSGTTHIQELE
-166 TAVQERNE
+166 MAIQERNE

-184 QARQNRDDIQEEAS
+184 QARQNRDDIQKEAS

-208 LQLHEANELLKSR
+208 LQLQEANELLKSR
-221 IPGKSELCQAQEQMA
+221 IPGKSELSQAQEQMT
-236 VFQNRLKEQ
+236 VFQNKLKEQ
-245 STQLQIMHQK
+245 SSQLQIMHQK
-255 AYDLAVKLES
+255 AHDLELQLES
-265 SQKNTKDKES
+265 SQKNAKDKEI
-275 LLAQKEENLNNTMQQ
+275 LLSQMEENLSSTMQQ
-290 MYNDIGEKEETIKG
+290 MYNNIGEKEETIKD
-304 LQDIVTS
+304 LQDLITS
-311 ERSNLSLLQHT
+311 ERSNLSLVRHT
-322 LSLRDTEIMELKNEI
+322 LSLRDTEIRELKDEI
-337 ASAKMKEQEYIE
+337 GRSRVKEQEHIE
-349 ELKANHKRDICRQLQ
+349 ELKANHENDICKRLQ
-364 DLRTGLEEC
+364 DLRTELEDC

-380 VKEDCEEEMNKKY
+380 VKETCEEEMNKKY
-393 KNEHEQI
+393 KNELQHI
-400 KRELSALNS
+400 KTELSALNS
-409 DEDFQNLN
+409 NKDFQNLN

-423 NNKLHESEIHRENLC
+423 NSKLHESEINRDNLC
-438 KQLKNQM
+438 KQLKKQM
-445 EDFQRERSEI
+445 EDFQRERSET
-455 ELRYKDLVE
+455 ELKNRALIE
-464 DLKLQLTN
+464 DLKLQFTN

-482 SKQEKEYLNDEIQKL
+482 TKQEKEHLNDEIQKL

-511 TKNNKDLKH
+511 AKYNKDLKH
-520 KHDEEITVYNLKL
+520 KHEEEITIYNIKL
-533 KKLEQEEKLLQEV
+533 KRLEQEEKLLQEV
-546 SASQKAELEKMQNK
+546 SESQKAELEKMQSK

-572 EELEFQHGLRVDSF
+572 EELEYQHGLRVDSL
-586 KAELE
+586 KSELE
-591 DTKKNLKMVKAAKDH
+591 NTQKNIKIQVKEDH
-606 KSYEADNTSEENM
+606 KSYEADNISEENM
-619 VELGSF
+619 VELGSL
-625 IEDADILTK
+625 IEDVDMLAK
-634 YLVSTERQEQ
+634 YLVSTEKQEQ
-644 SYILDNSELLDT
+644 SCMSDNSELLDT
-656 EEDRFVLDSNIIL
+656 EEGRLDRFVLNSNIFL
-669 ESNMD
+669 KPNLD
-674 SAADKLMFS
+674 STTDKLMFG
-683 PDEQKCISSVLQG
+683 PGEQTCLNSVHQG
-696 TSDET
+696 SSDEI
-701 ELEAEAFASYLSGDS
+701 ELEAEIFASCLSGGFLLRKEISDS
-716 LLQSE
+716 EE
-721 VSDCKEV
+721 VRDQEK
-728 KDEERAGL
+728 AGL
-736 MERCVKLFKELSEKE
+736 MERCVELIKQLSEHQ

-767 WEKATAELSIT
+767 WEKATAELSMT
-778 HLELNKEREA
+778 HLELNKERDA
-788 RVRCEE
+788 RIRCEE
-794 ELDQKEKKEK
+794 ELDQKVQKEK

-829 GLGIK
+829 GLGIQ

-843 MIKDFKQERETLMM
+843 MFKDLDQERKTLMM

-879 TSEVQSLFGRQ
+879 TNEVQSLFGRQ

-900 MQAQLDAQKAKNQTM
+900 MQAQLDAQKVKSQTI

-921 KTILEET
+921 KTVLEEA
-928 LLKEQEALKAEIN
+928 LLKEQKALKVEIN
-941 NKEQSLTLTLKENIT
+941 NKEESLALTLKENIT
-956 LQERLCT
+956 LQERLCAA
-963 VEQNLIKAEKALEKN
+963 EQNLIKAEKALEDN
-978 LEKNIH
+978 LERNIYDLKRKKKNF
-984 DLNMKTKNY
+984 D
-993 EKALECER
+993 EVLECER
-1001 VEFEEKLKSSN
+1001 LEFEEKLKSRN
-1012 LELQKLNIEMQAKK
+1012 LELQKLNFEIQAKK
-1026 MEYTEKENK
+1026 MEYIQKENK
-1035 LTEEVAHL
+1035 LTEEVAYL
-1043 KKVQVE
+1043 KTLQVE
-1049 LENHLQETVQKS
+1049 LENRLQETVQKS
-1061 AQAIQEV
+1061 AQAMQEV
-1068 QSEMRRHYEEEIS
+1068 QSEMRYYEEEIS
-1081 KTESQHLSETRKM
+1081 KMASQHLSEITKM
-1094 NLVHQEEIEELN
+1094 NLVHQKEIEELN
-1106 AEIKGKVEKQ
+1106 VEIKENVEKQ
-1116 QNLEAERKE
+1116 QKLEEERKE

-1144 LIIKHED
+1144 LIFKHEE
-1151 EMKELRAELIKKQQ
+1151 EMKELRVELIKEQQ

-1173 QMEGT
+1173 QMELT
-1178 HKTEMQHAQLQS
+1178 YKTEMQHAQLQS
-1190 QTLHNLELEGLRLSL
+1190 QTVHNLELEALRLSL
-1205 SNMHTSQLELM
+1205 TNMHTSQLELM
-1216 QSNLRKEKETALVEL
+1216 QSNLRKEKETALVDL

-1256 IKEQNLKEKEEIAL
+1256 IKEQNLKEKEEIVL
-1270 KYQQELDERKKIE
+1270 KHQQELDDERKKIE
-1283 LEMEKKHIQTLETLK
+1283 LEMEKKHTQTLETLG
-1298 GDCALKTETC
+1298 GDWELKTETC

-1318 KHQTEMGELQKTLKL
+1318 KHQTEMDELQKALKL
-1333 ELERVKE
+1333 ELERVEE
-1340 ELKSLSLKKEQAE
+1340 ELNSLSLKREQAE
-1353 MKCKNLENE
+1353 MKCKVLENE
-1362 HQMAIP
+1362 HKMAIT
-1368 KLCEQLQT
+1368 KLREQLQM
-1376 EHDQCLE
+1376 EYEQCLE
-1383 NLKRK
+1383 NLKMK
-1388 SQEREQEMR
+1388 SKEREQEM
-1397 QEMEKLQATYEELK
+1397 QKEMEKLQDTYEEFK
-1411 TRSQEEIK
+1411 TRSQEEVK

-1429 ASRQELSENGVCGEA
+1429 ASRQELS
-1444 KRRCT
+1444 
-1449 SAPPQQVR
+1449 
-1457 CLCSCSWGRELKEQL
+1457 ELKEQL

-1496 RSEHETELE
+1496 RIEHESELE

-1556 SVTLFEEASEKER
+1556 SVTLLEEASEKER
-1569 RDTLDQLTQQL
+1569 RDILDQLTQQL
-1580 EQHKEEFTCLRLQ
+1580 EQHKEELTCLRLQ

-1599 HELDSLRSSLALQYK
+1599 CEIDSLRSSLALQYK

-1645 LRAKLSE
+1645 LRAKISE

-1672 VEAEVVER
+1672 VEAEVAER

-1686 EHKAKLSLLQSEKQ
+1686 EHKAKLSVLQCERQ
-1700 YIAELQ
+1700 HVAELQ
-1706 GEIQHLE
+1706 LEIQHLE
-1713 RESAKLKDSGVQHEI
+1713 REITKLKDMGVQHES
-1728 HLKEEMEK
+1728 HLEEELEK
-1736 IKCRLVD
+1736 IKRGLVD
-1743 DHKNELK
+1743 DHKKELK
-1750 RTQEEVQQMEQVHK
+1750 RAREEVQRMAEMHK

-1772 EREALRI
+1772 EREALSI
-1779 KVEEK
+1779 KAEEK
-1784 LSWLRTELEDK
+1784 LSLLRIELENK

-1813 MNQLRDQ
+1813 MNQLKDQ

-1825 VELEKSLKEQQNNL
+1825 VELEKSLKEQQNSL
-1839 QQLEDSL
+1839 RQLEDSL
-1846 ASVQTT
+1846 ASIQAT
-1852 QKAQYD
+1852 QKTQAQYD

-1866 LMEKKLEKATFGLQE
+1866 RMEKDLGKATLELQE
-1881 ECAAKLMEAQ
+1881 ECAIKLTEAQ

-1906 TEQELLLQ
+1906 TEQEYLLQ

-1923 LELQSQQLQEKHKQH
+1923 LELQSRQLQEKHKQQ

-1949 HQAEI
+1949 HQAEM
-1954 ETLTSTLQS
+1954 ETLKSALQS
-1963 KQQAHLEAHIAE
+1963 KQQAQFEAHIGD
-1975 LQAKHQTQIDEL
+1975 LQAKHQAHVDGM
-1987 EAKHLSNLDSLESSY
+1987 EAKHLSNLDSLECSY

-2016 VEDLQMHFIAQLH
+2016 VEDLQRHFTEQLH

-2034 NQAIL
+2034 NQTVL
-2039 TQEMERLKLKHSEE
+2039 THEIERLKLKHAEE
-2053 LQLSQDN
+2053 LQLSQDD
-2060 LKIELATIHIE
+2060 LKIELATVHIE

-2086 DLNTTL
+2086 DLNIAL
-2092 QNQRCLLEEENHKAL
+2092 QNQRCMLEEENHKAL
-2107 DVLREEVLHMEE
+2107 MVLREEVLHMEE
-2119 HHKKALKELQ
+2119 HHKKALNDLQ
-2129 DLHVAEVQ
+2129 DLHMAEFQ
-2137 KQKEEYSWQLQE
+2137 KQKEEYSRQLQE
-2149 ELEKLKAQHEHEEE
+2149 ELEKLKAQHEHEQK
-2163 MYASASASEVE
+2163 MYASSSASEVE
-2174 TVRTALLA
+2174 NVRTALLA
-2182 QFEEAK
+2182 QFEELK

-2218 EEFNAERK
+2218 EEFEVERK
-2226 TAWRSKEQV
+2226 TDLHSKEQM
-2235 LIQETEKAQARYQ
+2235 LIQETEKAQDCFQ
-2248 KEREELSAQIQE
+2248 KEREELSVQIQE
-2260 KTNIIIQLEKKVESL
+2260 KINKIIQLENKVESL
-2275 NHELEETSSE
+2275 NHELEVTNSE
-2285 LDTLLQRRDRE
+2285 LETLLQRRDRE
-2296 NQEGEYLVAMLRSDI
+2296 NQEGENLVAMLRSDI

-2318 KKLQESYQQVL
+2318 KKLQESYQRVL
-2329 KLFVEMVKAT
+2329 KLFMEIVKTTLAV
-2339 IATEDLICK
+2339 EDLICK
-2348 KVGLCLD
+2348 KIGLCLDD

-2382 EKRDL
+2382 EKHDL
-2387 EKSDLDETLTE
+2387 EKSDLLDETLTE

-2404 VTDEGSEL
+2404 VTDEGSDL

-2422 SPDLALENEEMIL
+2422 SPDLAFENEEMIL
-2435 KICCRL
+2435 KICHRL

-2479 TAQVVSQHHDLM
+2479 TAQVVSQQHELM

-2499 AKNQLALELHKAEG
+2499 AKNHLALELHKAEG
-2513 IIEGYVVEKAALE
+2513 IIEGYVAEKAALE
-2526 EAMSLKEESERR
+2526 ETLSLKEESERR
-2538 LVLELESL
+2538 LIVELETL
-2546 QEQFQKLTQE
+2546 QERFQELTQE
-2556 QAILCEERDM
+2556 QAILCEERAM
-2566 LISQKKAL
+2566 LISQKKVL
-2574 AANVGEIEVGV
+2574 AANVGEAE
-2585 PVANVAQKEDS
+2585 A

-2632 ELEEQMDQNQK
+2632 ELEEQMHQNQM

-2664 LRSQRQFMDEQAI
+2664 LRNQRQFMNEQAI

-2691 KLEDQLKLSGK
+2691 KLEEQLKLSGK

-2720 IESLQAEIKDKTD
+2720 IESLQAEIKEKTD
-2733 DFNKLLLEK
+2733 DYDKLLLEK
-2742 EQKYREVT
+2742 EQKYREAT
-2750 VRDKEIEEQ
+2750 FRDQEIKELEER
-2759 TAQIRELE
+2759 IRELE
-2767 HTNTEASKT
+2767 RTNTEASKT

-2782 ELQKMKKRETE
+2782 EMQKMKKMETE

-2814 LQSKLDEARHRVPTE
+2814 LQSKLDETRHRVPME
-2829 GSSDHGLKEQLQA
+2829 GSPDHGLKEQLQV
-2842 EQEALLMKEREILSL
+2842 EQEALQMKEGEIVCL

-2862 QFKENLIN
+2862 QLKENLIN
-2870 KNEEILRLNLQL
+2870 KSEEILRLNVQL
-2882 EMQKNLT
+2882 EIHKNLAT
-2889 TGIGQL
+2889 SSGQL
-2895 QIENAHLKEDIA
+2895 QIENAHLKEDLA
-2907 KLHMMQSQ
+2907 KLRVMQSQ
-2915 KVGNSESAVL
+2915 KWGNSESAVL

-2960 VMENGK
+2960 SVNTANQLPKYLISITLTGIHTGELVMENGK
-2966 SEIDEL
+2966 SEIAEL

-3007 LVQLGPV
+3007 LIQLGPI
-3014 CHEVS
+3014 CREVS
-3019 DSQDNLNLLRL
+3019 DSQESLNLLKL
-3030 EEQVEN
+3030 EEQAEN
-3036 LQNELKKGSLDFQEH
+3036 LHSELKKGSLDIQEH
-3051 SDKNKKTVLLH
+3051 SDKNKNTVLLP
-3062 SNLKELQ
+3062 SNLKEIQ
-3069 EELELVSTAREAL
+3069 EELELVSSAREAL
-3082 QQLLEEKESQFKMEV
+3082 QQLLEEKEAQFKMEM
-3097 EILEQNLQNVQESSR
+3097 EILEESLQSSQESSR
-3112 QHLAELTSLRIQ
+3112 QHFAELASLRIQ
-3124 YDAFQEEYSLLRTHL
+3124 YDALQEEYNFLRTHL
-3139 SQRDGE
+3139 SQSDGE
-3145 MGIMSTR
+3145 MEIMSTR
-3152 IQELEDTLRA
+3152 IQELEGTLKA

-3169 SDLQIK
+3169 RDLKIK
-3175 TVAEQRVVEAAE
+3175 TVAEQRVVETAE

-3194 IVRLEGELLQKDLH
+3194 IAILEDELLKKDVY

-3213 EEVQTLQSEVSRL
+3213 EKVHTLQSEISRL
-3226 DFKVQTL
+3226 VFKVQTV

-3253 LKDQIQEFLKEL
+3253 LKDQIQEYLKEL
-3265 QALCSERD
+3265 SVLSSERD

-3281 YKEKEQSNDQ
+3281 FKEKEPCNDQ

-3298 VLKQEGE
+3298 VLKQERGI
-3305 VQVHTNGMEKLGEER
+3305 QVHTKGMEKVGEEVEA
-3320 GPNADQSFAAS
+3320 NTEQLFAAV

-3337 LILVQLEA
+3337 SILVQLEA
-3345 TNTSENHKDLI
+3345 TDTSEHHKDLI
-3356 TKMTLHQEELKSELA
+3356 AKMTLHQEELKSELD
-3371 CVKKELEL
+3371 CVKKQLEL
-3379 SEEQTGKILEN
+3379 SEEQRDKFLED
-3390 IKEKDA
+3390 IKEKEA
-3396 AIADLKTHSRNL
+3396 AIADLKTHSGNL
-3408 KTQIKQLQ
+3408 KAQIKQLQ
-3416 ETLLTQEAE
+3416 DTLLIQKAE
-3425 MTDKARELQ
+3425 MTDKPRE
-3434 DLKKHYQQILEFHQ
+3434 DLKKQCQQILAFHQ
-3448 NPDSM
+3448 TPDSM
-3453 KCKLNNLSQNTEHA
+3453 KCKLNNLLHNTAHA
-3467 KETPKDFKR
+3467 EETPQDFEG

-3491 KQETSIELQPS
+3491 KQETSTELQPS
-3502 LHLTPFSEVDSVHS
+3502 LHLTPFSEVNSVHS
-3516 TDFEMKHNKSSVVQG
+3516 TDFEMMPNKSSVIEG
-3531 DTPGL
+3531 ETPGL
-3536 LGYQSLY
+3536 SGYPSLY
-3543 ANTNEE
+3543 ANTNEG
-3549 AVARLDLKSPAF
+3549 AVARLDLKSPAL
-3561 SESTYSIAE
+3561 SESTYSGAE
-3570 YQNMEKRILVRD
+3570 YQDMEKRILVGD
-3582 VDDFTLTPSDSQDD
+3582 VDDFTLTPCDSQDD
-3596 LRSTMSGL
+3596 LGSTMSGL
-3604 EGASDGYV
+3604 EGASDGYG
-3612 SNTSSDLAAKL
+3612 SHTSSEMAAKL
-3623 NQELEPTEH
+3623 NQEVETNDH
-3632 LDASF
+3632 IDASF
-3637 MAYLQYCGIFQ
+3637 MAYLQCCGIFQ
-3648 DAMDPVK
+3648 DPMNPVK
-3655 EKETISPQLKSVL
+3655 EIETISPQLKSVL
-3668 KMVYEDSH
+3668 KMVYEDSR

-3696 SAAAEGWQKEGLTLL
+3696 SIAAEGWQKEGLALL

-3721 SKVEDRG
+3721 RKVAERG
-3728 DKESSDTCL
+3728 DKESSDTCF
-3737 DWRGELLQAVQAVL
+3737 DWRGELLQAVQSVL
-3751 EKERNMFQINL
+3751 EKERNVFHIDL

-3804 NSLLSEIQDLRAQLR
+3804 KSLLSEIQDLRAQLR

-3835 LTNAED
+3835 LINAED
-3841 HGSKQEHQLRRKV
+3841 RGSKQEHQLRRKV
-3854 ELLEYNLQQEKTIA
+3854 ELLDYKLQQEKAIA
-3868 SDLQNSLSEEQER
+3868 NDLQNSLSGEQER
-3881 ASEML
+3881 ASETY

-3891 ERSAVSDLK
+3891 ERAAVSDLN
-3900 SELYESKEENESLQ
+3900 SELYESKQENERLQ
-3914 KSLQKLQREM
+3914 KSLQELQREIK
-3924 NQLRSELESKEKDL
+3924 QLRSELENKNKDL
-3938 TVALQDIQNEHSKEK
+3938 TVALQDLQDEHLKEK
-3953 ELRNMFEEQHLQ
+3953 ELQNMFEEQHLQ
-3965 HKLREDEKTKALEEL
+3965 HKLREDEKTKALEDL
-3980 QAALELQFI
+3980 QAALELHSI
-3989 QNNQMSVALEH
+3989 QNKKMSVALEH
-4000 EKSANNNL
+4000 EKSANDNL

-4065 NEDSSCKHKE
+4065 NEGASCKHKE

-4085 LQAQLDEER
+4085 LQAQLDAER

-4115 RQLEAEVQMCCEETQ
+4115 RQLEAEVQMRCEETQ
-4130 KEREVSTKLRATL
+4130 KEREVSTKLRAAL

-4148 QKQEVICSLEIQRE
+4148 QKQEVFHSLELKRE

-4167 KVDWEQLQTLFRSM
+4167 KADCEELHTLFRTT
-4181 KEQEKSKK
+4181 KEQEKMKK
-4189 EEREKERRQEEKE
+4189 EEKQKERHQEQRA

-4224 QRDEHRIKELQQTLA
+4224 QRDEHRIKLLQQTLA
-4239 ELEEQERNLAS
+4239 ELKEQERNVAA
-4250 HKSQQELSSCPVKN
+4250 HKSQRELPSYPGQN
-4264 DYNANLSLATET
+4264 DFNASLSLTTET

-4341 NPLKPL
+4341 TPLIHSRDDVH
-4347 QGSVSLV
+4347 SVHES
-4354 DLLLKENGELTKS
+4354 
-4367 VTTLTEEKLELR
+4367 EK
-4379 AAICQFEK
+4379 
-4387 NLQQQ
+4387 
-4392 HHRGIGNRQIRSTD
+4392 
-4406 DAYSVQGSERASWQ
+4406 ASWQ

-4432 AESELAKATVEI
+4432 AESELVKATAEN
-4444 ENKPIMETSNPK
+4444 ENKPVMETSNPK

-4508 ADLQVSESRSRPF
+4508 ADLQVSELRSRPF
-4521 TKFRSAVRVVIAV
+4521 TKFRSVVRVVIAV

-4549 KGAQGENISHSI
+4549 KGTQGENISYSI
-4561 GHNPVSGARTEVLR
+4561 GHNPGARIEVLR
-4575 QQQFPSV
+4575 QQQPPSV
-4582 NVNSPP
+4582 NANSPP

-4600 ARFVSHSPKSSYW
+4600 ARFVSRSPKSSYW

-4655 GAQTGNTPG
+4655 GAQTGNAPG
-4664 PPHQRNIK
+4664 PAHRRNIK